1 MTLIKAR
8 TDLNCKGDSRIGAMT
23 FWDQLRFWAI
33 AGLAGALFLWLF
45 SGILLPFVAGMA
57 FAYLLDPIVERLVI
71 WKWPR
76 TVAVAVVLTLAMIAG
91 IGVALL
97 IVPIVAHQV
106 ALLVERAPAYAEQAR
121 AAYAQFQQ
129 SSPFG
134 FSPERF
140 DAAVSELWA
149 AISGNAGAIAQ
160 RVLAQGLELLNLL
173 SLLLITPVVAF
184 YLMLDWKTLT
194 GTVHS
199 WMPRPYEATLLRLGS
214 EIDRC
219 IAGFVRGQMLVCA
232 IQAAGYALALTLAGL
247 EFGFLIGLLAGA
259 LSFIPIVGAVL
270 GLGLSMLVAVFQFWP
285 DWPMIAAIAA
295 IFIAGQLIEGN
306 YLTPKLVGAQVGLHP
321 VWIIFSLLAF
331 GSFFGFVGMLLAV
344 PAAAAIG
351 VLIRFG
357 LEQYLKS
364 PYYRGAPALELTS
377 AETAQD
383 DKG

>member
-1 MTLIKAR
+1 
-8 TDLNCKGDSRIGAMT
+8 MT
-23 FWDQLRFWAI
+23 FWDQLRFWLI
-33 AGLAGALFLWLF
+33 AGLAGAAFLWLF

-57 FAYLLDPIVERLVI
+57 FAYLLDPLVERLVV

-76 TVAVAVVLTLAMIAG
+76 ALAVGVVLAGAMIAG
-91 IGVALL
+91 LGVSLL
-97 IVPIVAHQV
+97 IVPIVAHQA

-121 AAYAQFQQ
+121 ALYAQYQQ

-140 DAAVSELWA
+140 DAAVAELWRA
-149 AISGNAGAIAQ
+149 VSGNAGAIAQ

-173 SLLLITPVVAF
+173 SLMLITPVVAF
-184 YLMLDWKTLT
+184 YLMLDWKVLT
-194 GTVHS
+194 ATVQS
-199 WMPRPYEATLLRLGS
+199 WLPRPYEATLMRLGD
-214 EIDRC
+214 EIDGC

-232 IQAAGYALALTLAGL
+232 IQAAGYAAALSLAGL
-247 EFGFLIGLLAGA
+247 EYGFLIGLLAGA
-259 LSFIPIVGAVL
+259 LSFVPIVGAVL

-285 DWPMIAAIAA
+285 DWPMILAIAA

-321 VWIIFSLLAF
+321 VWIIFALLAF
-331 GSFFGFVGMLLAV
+331 GSLFGFVGMLLAV

-357 LEQYLKS
+357 LAQYLIS
-364 PYYRGAPALELTS
+364 PYYRGAPAMELGAS
-377 AETAQD
+377 ETHFD
-383 DKG
+383 EKG